1 MYLKECSYSNGDQ
14 FRINA
19 IVADL
24 IVINLQMEPIYH
36 IWFFL
41 EQWKG
46 VWGNEGGCILNM
58 AYLFSS
64 QHISQY
70 NEQEQG

>member
-1 MYLKECSYSNGDQ
+1 MQVLKKKYFIYIMYLKECSYSNGDQ

-36 IWFFL
+36 I
-41 EQWKG
+41 
-46 VWGNEGGCILNM
+46 
-58 AYLFSS
+58 
-64 QHISQY
+64 
-70 NEQEQG
+70 